1 VPEPLERKQL
11 LAGIAGKL
19 GAFDPTAT
27 DYYPQPVPIATP
39 AEYDK
44 PIWAN
49 ASVYQYGPDPEQ
61 QLWVLVPPNPSGKLD
76 LLVHGGGFHHGHATA
91 VTPFAEFD
99 LAQGTTVVSI
109 GYRLLDQ
116 WPWPAPVDDIAEG
129 IGDGVRL
136 AQSLTAGGISDITE
150 TGLSAGG
157 TGLVLANYSPQYPT
171 PAVQPN
177 RLITV
182 SAPLMTDAV
191 APARLSFGFR
201 YTDAL
206 RWGGIVPKANIPITL
221 MGTPG
226 DPIAIERGG
235 ISNIGQFAGYL
246 RRNQVSVATYFD
258 RHGHRRHGSV
268 ARDLLLYPDVASA
281 FEAAETYDGESAT
294 GGRADVLST
303 RGRSETEISGLGLV
317 RRARRV
323 ESSGLEAVPS

>member
-1 VPEPLERKQL
+1 
-11 LAGIAGKL
+11 
-19 GAFDPTAT
+19 
-27 DYYPQPVPIATP
+27 VPIATP
-39 AEYDK
+39 AGYVA

-49 ASVYQYGPDPEQ
+49 ANVYQYGPDPEQ
-61 QLWVLVPPNPSGKLD
+61 QLWVLVPPNPNGKLD
-76 LLVHGGGFHHGHATA
+76 LLVHGGGFHHGHITG

-99 LAQGTTVVSI
+99 VAQGTTVVSI

-129 IGDGVRL
+129 IDDGVRI
-136 AQSLTAGGISDITE
+136 ARSLTAGGISDITE

-171 PAVQPN
+171 PAIQPN

-191 APARLSFGFR
+191 ARARVSFGFR

-226 DPIAIERGG
+226 DPIAVERGG

-246 RRNQVSVATYFD
+246 RRNQIRVATYFD
-258 RHGHRRHGSV
+258 PHGRGRHGSV
-268 ARDLLLYPDVASA
+268 AGDLLLYPDVASA
-281 FEAAETYDGESAT
+281 FEAAESYNGGSAT
-294 GGRADVLST
+294 GGRAGVSPT
-303 RGRSETEISGLGLV
+303 SGREDGGIALGSAIAPTGS
-317 RRARRV
+317 AR
-323 ESSGLEAVPS
+323 